1 VRFSGVVFRAHH
13 PRWSFLPT
21 SGEGAARHGG
31 RFNPKGTPAIYTS
44 LRQETAWLEAQQG
57 FAFKAQPMTMIS
69 YRVDCEDII
78 DLRDR
83 PECERLGVTPADIA
97 CPWENLASKGS
108 EPPSWAIARR
118 LIAMKVA
125 GIIVPSFASGASA
138 IDVNL
143 VFWRWSDD
151 TPHQVR
157 AVDDHD
163 RLPKNDASWRPN
175 EGFR

>member
-21 SGEGAARHGG
+21 SGEGSARHGG
-31 RFNPKGTPAIYTS
+31 RFNSKGTPALYTS

-57 FAFKAQPMTMIS
+57 FAFKAQPMTMVS
-69 YRVDCEDII
+69 YRVDCEDVV
-78 DLRDR
+78 DLSD
-83 PECERLGVTPADIA
+83 PLECGRLGVAPADLA
-97 CPWENLASKGS
+97 YPWEDITSKGG

-125 GIIVPSFASGASA
+125 GIMVQSFAHGAA
-138 IDVNL
+138 ATDINL

-151 TPHQVR
+151 VPHQVR
-157 AVDDHD
+157 VVDDHD
-163 RLPKNDASWRPN
+163 RLPKVDTSWR
-175 EGFR
+175 